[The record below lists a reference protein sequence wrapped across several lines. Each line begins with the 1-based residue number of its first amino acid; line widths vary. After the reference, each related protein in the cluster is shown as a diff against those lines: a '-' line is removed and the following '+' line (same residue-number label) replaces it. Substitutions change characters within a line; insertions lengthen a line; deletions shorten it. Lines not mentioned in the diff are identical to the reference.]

1 MLKRIDCFKPF
12 KYMGWSAVLL
22 AAAAAADAFDR
33 TRCAAPG
40 RYELRNGTDLLG
52 RAFDGPSFFGEGRWL
67 NNKYVLAP
75 PCELYEGDAF
85 ACSVVDKI
93 KNNRSKARI
102 LMVGD
107 SISIRQFQDFK
118 RRVARCDADVA
129 FLRADRLRERDL
141 AKGQQEAYPVC
152 RADLLIVNTGAHY
165 PDVRPFVQDLR
176 AFLRSLNETCPTT
189 PVTVFRTTPEGN
201 PLCNSKMVVRDWEA
215 QVWSVLNGSRP
226 VPNDALLFS
235 RGWHWDLFQRYNAEA
250 AQIIA
255 AYDWITTVDV
265 AAMARHV
272 PTGGWVARPGKPKD
286 CLHGSPAVP
295 WYNAVVLNVLDAV
308 L

>member
-1 MLKRIDCFKPF
+1 
-12 KYMGWSAVLL
+12 MGWSAVLVAAAG
-22 AAAAAADAFDR
+22 AAAAFDR
-33 TRCAAPG
+33 KDCAAPG
-40 RYELRNGTDLLG
+40 RYEPQNGTDVLA
-52 RAFDGPSFFGEGRWL
+52 RAFDGPSFFEEGWWRH
-67 NNKYVLAP
+67 NKYVVEP
-75 PCELYEGDAF
+75 PCGLKEGAAF
-85 ACSVVDKI
+85 ACSVVAKI
-93 KNNRSKARI
+93 PRNGSRARI

-107 SISIRQFQDFK
+107 SISIRQFQDLK

-165 PDVRPFVQDLR
+165 PDVKPFAQDLR
-176 AFLRSLNETCPTT
+176 AFLRSLNDTCPTT

-226 VPNDALLFS
+226 VPPDALSFS

-250 AQIIA
+250 LRLVA
-255 AYDWITTVDV
+255 AYDWVTMVDV
-265 AAMARHV
+265 AAMARLV
-272 PTGGWVARPGKPKD
+272 PTGGWVTRPGKPKD

-295 WYNAVVLNVLDAV
+295 SYNALVLNVLDVV

>member
-1 MLKRIDCFKPF
+1 
-12 KYMGWSAVLL
+12 
-22 AAAAAADAFDR
+22 
-33 TRCAAPG
+33 
-40 RYELRNGTDLLG
+40 
-52 RAFDGPSFFGEGRWL
+52 
-67 NNKYVLAP
+67 
-75 PCELYEGDAF
+75 
-85 ACSVVDKI
+85 
-93 KNNRSKARI
+93 
-102 LMVGD
+102 MVGD

-118 RRVARCDADVA
+118 RRVQRCDADVA

-152 RADLLIVNTGAHY
+152 KADALLVNTGAHY
-165 PDVRPFVQDLR
+165 PDVRPFAQDLTK
-176 AFLRSLNETCPTT
+176 FLRSLNDTCPTT
-189 PVTVFRTTPEGN
+189 PMTVFRTTPEGN

-226 VPNDALLFS
+226 VPNDALSFS

-295 WYNAVVLNVLDAV
+295 WYNALVLNVLDAV

>member
-1 MLKRIDCFKPF
+1 MRL
-12 KYMGWSAVLL
+12 GLTVLV
-22 AAAAAADAFDR
+22 AAAAATDR
-33 TRCAAPG
+33 KRCAAPG
-40 RYELRNGTDLLG
+40 RYVTRNGTDLLA
-52 RAFDGPSFFGEGRWL
+52 RAFDGPSFFEGGRWL

-75 PCELYEGDAF
+75 PCELKEGDAF
-85 ACSVVDKI
+85 ACSVVAKI
-93 KNNRSKARI
+93 PRNGSRARI

-118 RRVARCDADVA
+118 RRVQRCDADVA

-141 AKGQQEAYPVC
+141 AKEQQAAYPVC
-152 RADLLIVNTGAHY
+152 KADALLVNTGAHY
-165 PDVRPFVQDLR
+165 PDVRPFAQDLTK
-176 AFLRSLNETCPTT
+176 FLRSLNDTCPTT
-189 PVTVFRTTPEGN
+189 PFTIFRTTPEGN

-215 QVWSVLNGSRP
+215 QIWSVLNGSRP
-226 VPNDALLFS
+226 VPNDALSFS
-235 RGWHWDLFQRYNAEA
+235 RGWHWDLFQRYNQEA
-250 AQIIA
+250 ARIIA

-265 AAMARHV
+265 AAMARRV

-295 WYNAVVLNVLDAV
+295 WYNALVLNVLDAV

>member
-1 MLKRIDCFKPF
+1 MRRALT
-12 KYMGWSAVLL
+12 LL
-22 AAAAAADAFDR
+22 VAAAAATDR
-33 TRCAAPG
+33 KLCAAPG
-40 RYELRNGTDLLG
+40 RYEPQNGTDVLA
-52 RAFDGPSFFGEGRWL
+52 RAFDGPSFFEEGQWL
-67 NNKYVLAP
+67 HNKYVLEP
-75 PCELYEGDAF
+75 PCELKEGDAF
-85 ACSVVDKI
+85 ACSVVAKI
-93 KNNRSKARI
+93 PRNGSRARI

-107 SISIRQFQDFK
+107 SISIRQFQDLK
-118 RRVARCDADVA
+118 RRVQRCDADVA

-165 PDVRPFVQDLR
+165 PDVKPFAQDLR
-176 AFLRSLNETCPTT
+176 AFLRSLNDTCPTT

-226 VPNDALLFS
+226 VPPDALSFS

-250 AQIIA
+250 LRLVA
-255 AYDWITTVDV
+255 AYDWVTMVDV
-265 AAMARHV
+265 AAMARLV
-272 PTGGWVARPGKPKD
+272 PTGGWVTRPGKPKD

-295 WYNAVVLNVLDAV
+295 SYNALVLNVLDVV

>member
-1 MLKRIDCFKPF
+1 MLVAAA
-12 KYMGWSAVLL
+12 G
-22 AAAAAADAFDR
+22 AAAAFDR
-33 TRCAAPG
+33 KDCAAPG
-40 RYELRNGTDLLG
+40 RYEPQNGTDVLA
-52 RAFDGPSFFGEGRWL
+52 RAFDGPSFFEEGRWL
-67 NNKYVLAP
+67 HNKYVVEP
-75 PCELYEGDAF
+75 PCGLKEGAAF
-85 ACSVVDKI
+85 ACSVVAKI
-93 KNNRSKARI
+93 PRNGSRARI

-107 SISIRQFQDFK
+107 SISIRQFQDLK

-129 FLRADRLRERDL
+129 FLRADRLRERAL

-165 PDVRPFVQDLR
+165 PDVKPFASDLK
-176 AFLRSLNETCPTT
+176 AFLRSLNDTCPTT

-226 VPNDALLFS
+226 VPPDALSFS

-250 AQIIA
+250 LRLVA
-255 AYDWITTVDV
+255 AYDWVTMVDV
-265 AAMARHV
+265 AAMARLV
-272 PTGGWVARPGKPKD
+272 PTGGWVTRPGKPKD

-295 WYNAVVLNVLDAV
+295 SYNALVLNVLDVV

>member
-1 MLKRIDCFKPF
+1 MRL
-12 KYMGWSAVLL
+12 GLTVLV
-22 AAAAAADAFDR
+22 AAAAATDR
-33 TRCAAPG
+33 KQCAAPG
-40 RYELRNGTDLLG
+40 KYVARNGTDLLA
-52 RAFDGPSFFGEGRWL
+52 RAFDGPSFFEQGRWL

-75 PCELYEGDAF
+75 PCELKEGDAF
-85 ACSVVDKI
+85 ACAVVAKI
-93 KNNRSKARI
+93 PRNGSRARI

-141 AKGQQEAYPVC
+141 AKGQQAAYPVC
-152 RADLLIVNTGAHY
+152 KADALLVNTGAHY
-165 PDVRPFVQDLR
+165 PDVKFFAQDLR
-176 AFLRSLNETCPTT
+176 AFLRSLNDTCPTT

-215 QVWSVLNGSRP
+215 QVWSVLNGSQP
-226 VPNDALLFS
+226 VPPDALSFS
-235 RGWHWDLFQRYNAEA
+235 RGWHWDLFQQYNAEA
-250 AQIIA
+250 ARIIA
-255 AYDWITTVDV
+255 AYDWITIADV
-265 AAMARHV
+265 AAMGRRV

-286 CLHGSPAVP
+286 CLHGSPAVS
-295 WYNAVVLNVLDAV
+295 WYNSMTLNVLDAV